1 MTQSTND
8 DLFGMLII
16 RLSDTDSEGQDVE
29 TQLRHKVR
37 FVVDTADISELLINL
52 EGVAFL
58 PSAALGQ
65 LIMLKKKC
73 ESKQIKLGLCCI
85 SESNMMALRLVRFD
99 TLLDIYD
106 DQASAVDALRTKVTE
121 APQQPMPE
129 AELASLISRAKSGEV
144 NAQFE
149 LAERKANGHG
159 VDPDPTEAMKWYF
172 RAAEQNHCDA
182 QYEMATCYAFGL
194 GVDQD
199 YGLAIPWY
207 EKAAQQGHAN
217 AQYML
222 GMSFQYSL
230 NDVKDHGQARQ
241 WYERAASQGH
251 EKAKSALAEMA
262 S

>member
-1 MTQSTND
+1 MTQSTTD

-16 RLSDTDSEGQDVE
+16 RLSDTDSEGQDIE
-29 TQLRHKVR
+29 SQLRHKVR
-37 FVVDTADISELLINL
+37 FVVDSAHISELLINL

-73 ESKQIKLGLCCI
+73 DSKQIKLGLCCI

-99 TLLDIYD
+99 TILDIYD
-106 DQASAVDALRTKVTE
+106 DQASAVEALRTKVPD
-121 APQQPMPE
+121 APQQPMPA
-129 AELASLISRAKSGEV
+129 AELANLISRAESDDID
-144 NAQFE
+144 AQFE
-149 LAERKANGHG
+149 LAQRMSNGHG
-159 VDPDPTEAMKWYF
+159 VEPDPAQAMQWYF
-172 RAAEQNHCDA
+172 RAAEHNHRDA

-230 NDVKDHGQARQ
+230 NDVKDPGQARQ